1 MPGFYRA
8 EEVQLTL
15 PLSYQP
21 HILVADDEAS
31 IRRLLQ
37 TVLEVK
43 GYRVT
48 VAEDGLQAAACLER
62 EKVDVA
68 IVDIRMPGEDGL
80 NLFQRMKPHCPE
92 TAFILITAYG
102 TVRTA
107 IEAMKAGAFDYVT
120 KPFLVDEVE
129 VMVERALEM
138 NRLTREL
145 THLKRKVS
153 EQMEEQLIGQ
163 SPVMQKVFKIIG
175 RVAPT
180 DAPVLIQGESGT
192 GKEIVARLL
201 HYHSLRRE
209 GPLVK
214 INCAALPE
222 GLLESELFGYE
233 KGAFT
238 GATQSKPGKLEM
250 AHTGTVF
257 LDEVGELPLALQAK
271 LLRVLQEKEI
281 DRLGGVR
288 TIPVDIR
295 IVAATNRNLAEA
307 VQRGQ
312 FREDLFYRLNVVNIA
327 LPPLRE
333 RAGDIPLLAEF
344 FVQKYAARMNKGTL
358 MLAPETLALLE
369 SYHWPG
375 NVRELENTIE
385 RAVIMAPGPVI
396 RPEHLP
402 DEFLAYMEGREIKL
416 CGGKIMKTWGNAN
429 SGQPGRFKNEAAF
442 QAVPE
447 IPCFREGPLPT
458 LRQAIQ
464 QLERQLIAEALRRT
478 GGNKS
483 RTARILDI
491 SRRALQYKMEAY
503 GLEKCLE

>member
-1 MPGFYRA
+1 MS
-8 EEVQLTL
+8 L
-15 PLSYQP
+15 PCQP

-37 TVLEVK
+37 TVLEAR

-48 VAEDGLQAAACLER
+48 VVEDGLQAAACLER

-68 IVDIRMPGEDGL
+68 ILDIRMPGENGL
-80 NLFQRMKPHCPE
+80 DLFRRMKPDCQE

-129 VMVERALEM
+129 VMVERALEVG
-138 NRLTREL
+138 RLTREL
-145 THLKRKVS
+145 DRLKRKVDG
-153 EQMEEQLIGQ
+153 QPGEQLIGQ
-163 SPVMQKVFKIIG
+163 SPAMQKVFKVVG
-175 RVAPT
+175 RVAPA
-180 DAPVLIQGESGT
+180 DAAVLIQGESGT
-192 GKEIVARLL
+192 GKEIVAGLL
-201 HYHSLRRE
+201 HHYSLRRE
-209 GPLVK
+209 GPLIKV
-214 INCAALPE
+214 NCAALPE

-233 KGAFT
+233 RGAFT
-238 GATQSKPGKLEM
+238 GAARSKPGKLEM
-250 AHTGTVF
+250 AHMGTVF
-257 LDEVGELPLALQAK
+257 LDEVGDLPLSLQAK

-295 IVAATNRNLAEA
+295 VVAATNRNLMEA
-307 VQRGQ
+307 VHSGQ
-312 FREDLFYRLNVVNIA
+312 FREDLFYRLNVVNII
-327 LPPLRE
+327 LPPLRD

-358 MLAPETLALLE
+358 LLAPETLALLE
-369 SYHWPG
+369 SHHWPG

-385 RAVIMAPGPVI
+385 RAVILASGPVI

-402 DEFLAYMEGREIKL
+402 DEFLEYMEGRE
-416 CGGKIMKTWGNAN
+416 GGPGGGRIRTSGTGGERGNAAA
-429 SGQPGRFKNEAAF
+429 GRTVHHTDEAAGR
-442 QAVPE
+442 AACDS
-447 IPCFREGPLPT
+447 PCFREGPLPT

-464 QLERQLIAEALRRT
+464 QVERQLIAEALRRT

-503 GLEKCLE
+503 GLEKCSG